1 MATITL
7 AIADD
12 LKKEMDDFK
21 ELNWS
26 EVARTAIKE
35 KINQLRVLKSIT
47 SKSKLTEQDAIELGR
62 KINKSLHKRYQQ
74 KGAN

>member
-7 AIADD
+7 AVPND

-35 KINQLRVLKSIT
+35 KINQLKILKSIT
-47 SKSKLTEQDAIELGR
+47 EKSKLTEHDAIELGR
-62 KINKSLHKRYQQ
+62 KINKSLHKRYKQD
-74 KGAN
+74 GAN